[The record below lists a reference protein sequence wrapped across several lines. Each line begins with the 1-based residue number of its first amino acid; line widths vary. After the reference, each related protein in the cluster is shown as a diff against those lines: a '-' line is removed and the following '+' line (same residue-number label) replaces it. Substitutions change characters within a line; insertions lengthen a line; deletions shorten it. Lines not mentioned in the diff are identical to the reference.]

1 MCTFIINWCPDKEW
15 PAIIA
20 ANRDELITRPWKVP
34 GRHWPD
40 RPEIVAGF
48 DEEAGGSWLGINK
61 YGLVAGILNR
71 TNSLGPMQGKRS
83 RGELVL
89 EALDHADA
97 FEAAKAIKDINEKAY
112 REFNMLITDNRD
124 AFWIRNNGVSPISSQ
139 RLPIGISMLAA
150 HELNDTTSPRI
161 DHYLD
166 KLQSIKTP
174 NPETNDWQ
182 EWKAVLA
189 DRSCHIKNDPRTAMN
204 INTDDG
210 FGTVSSSLIALPK
223 STDFNPVWLFCSG
236 APDENEFLP
245 IYF

>member
-1 MCTFIINWCPDKEW
+1 
-15 PAIIA
+15 
-20 ANRDELITRPWKVP
+20 
-34 GRHWPD
+34 
-40 RPEIVAGF
+40 
-48 DEEAGGSWLGINK
+48 
-61 YGLVAGILNR
+61 
-71 TNSLGPMQGKRS
+71 
-83 RGELVL
+83 
-89 EALDHADA
+89 
-97 FEAAKAIKDINEKAY
+97 
-112 REFNMLITDNRD
+112 
-124 AFWIRNNGVSPISSQ
+124 
-139 RLPIGISMLAA
+139 MLAA
-150 HELNDTTSPRI
+150 HELNDRTSPRI